1 MKVKDS
7 KLEALFNQKLTS
19 ATQAVSTLR
28 SGSAIALGMAVSQ
41 PPSLLEALG
50 ARAEAGDIDDM
61 KVYYF
66 HAEEFLRKTLLRYSL
81 MGRIV
86 PHSMFLGAPER
97 ELIRL
102 GEEDGHRKVVYFVPN
117 TFSQSPRLFEE
128 HIPVDAMLVM
138 VSPMDENGYF
148 TFGTNNDYTSGVARA
163 AGRLIVEV
171 NPNMPRVFGA
181 SLLHV
186 SEVDAIV
193 ESDRPL
199 PEITP
204 KPASAIDK
212 VISSFIAEMVTDGA
226 CLQMGIGALPNA
238 VCSAL
243 TSHRNL
249 GIHTEL
255 LTPGLVDLVKR
266 GVVDNSRKAINRGK
280 SLSLMEIARSSEM
293 PYPTACRI
301 VQTLLYEGLIEREPG
316 RKRYQP
322 TALVQTLSLGFQ
334 GDAHLAKVARP
345 HIVDL
350 TRRLGWPISL
360 TTNVGHSMVIRD
372 STHALTTLTFSSYH
386 PGFTLPVLEC
396 AAGLAYLSHIDDDAR
411 ENMLNA
417 LKLVPR
423 RVNLHM
429 IELFENGALAEG
441 IRRDGYA
448 TRGHNRFT
456 RNPGKTSSIALP
468 VFTDNG
474 IAGMLTLA
482 FFSSAMKM
490 GVAIDRFIQPLTET
504 AAAISPDL

>member
-50 ARAEAGDIDDM
+50 ARAESGDIDDM

-86 PHSMFLGAPER
+86 PHSMFLGEPER

-102 GEEDGHRKVVYFVPN
+102 GEEDGDRKVVYFVPN

-163 AGRLIVEV
+163 AERLIVEV

-212 VISSFIAEMVTDGA
+212 VISDFIAEMVTDGA

-280 SLSLMEIARSSEM
+280 SVFTFALGNREMYDFMDDNPSLESYPVDYVNNPHVIAQNDRVISVNSTIEM
-293 PYPTACRI
+293 
-301 VQTLLYEGLIEREPG
+301 
-316 RKRYQP
+316 
-322 TALVQTLSLGFQ
+322 
-334 GDAHLAKVARP
+334 
-345 HIVDL
+345 DL
-350 TRRLGWPISL
+350 TGACNSEYVKGHQYSASGGQLDFVRGAYASRGGKSIIAFHSTAGNGKVSKIVPRLAGPV
-360 TTNVGHSMVIRD
+360 TTPRTDTHMVVTEYGVANLKGLSSSQRAA
-372 STHALTTLTFSSYH
+372 ALIKLAHPDVRETLTKQ
-386 PGFTLPVLEC
+386 
-396 AAGLAYLSHIDDDAR
+396 AR
-411 ENMLNA
+411 E
-417 LKLVPR
+417 
-423 RVNLHM
+423 LH
-429 IELFENGALAEG
+429 LL
-441 IRRDGYA
+441 
-448 TRGHNRFT
+448 
-456 RNPGKTSSIALP
+456 
-468 VFTDNG
+468 
-474 IAGMLTLA
+474 
-482 FFSSAMKM
+482 
-490 GVAIDRFIQPLTET
+490 
-504 AAAISPDL
+504 

>member
-1 MKVKDS
+1 MKVKNS
-7 KLEALFNQKLTS
+7 ALEALFNQKLTS
-19 ATQAVSTLR
+19 AAEAVSRLR
-28 SGSAIALGMAVSQ
+28 SGTTIALGMAMSQ

-66 HAEEFLRKTLLRYSL
+66 HAEEFLRKSLLRYSL

-102 GEEDGHRKVVYFVPN
+102 GEEDGNRKVVYFVPN

-199 PEITP
+199 PEMTP
-204 KPASAIDK
+204 KTASDTDK
-212 VISSFIAEMVTDGA
+212 VISDFIAEMVTDGA

-238 VCSAL
+238 VCGAL

-249 GIHTEL
+249 GVHTEL
-255 LTPGLVDLVKR
+255 LTPGLVDLIRR

-280 SLSLMEIARSSEM
+280 SVFTFALGNRAMYDFMDDNPALESYPVDYVNNPHVIAQNDRVFSVNSTIEMDLTGACNSEYVKGHQYSASGGQLDFVRGAYASRGGKSIIAFHSTAANGKISKIVPRLSGPVTTPRTDTHMVVTEYGVANLKGLSSSER
-293 PYPTACRI
+293 A
-301 VQTLLYEGLIEREPG
+301 
-316 RKRYQP
+316 
-322 TALVQTLSLGFQ
+322 TALIKLAHP
-334 GDAHLAKVARP
+334 DA
-345 HIVDL
+345 
-350 TRRLGWPISL
+350 
-360 TTNVGHSMVIRD
+360 RD
-372 STHALTTLTFSSYH
+372 ALTKQ
-386 PGFTLPVLEC
+386 
-396 AAGLAYLSHIDDDAR
+396 AR
-411 ENMLNA
+411 E
-417 LKLVPR
+417 
-423 RVNLHM
+423 LHL
-429 IELFENGALAEG
+429 I
-441 IRRDGYA
+441 
-448 TRGHNRFT
+448 
-456 RNPGKTSSIALP
+456 
-468 VFTDNG
+468 
-474 IAGMLTLA
+474 
-482 FFSSAMKM
+482 
-490 GVAIDRFIQPLTET
+490 
-504 AAAISPDL
+504 